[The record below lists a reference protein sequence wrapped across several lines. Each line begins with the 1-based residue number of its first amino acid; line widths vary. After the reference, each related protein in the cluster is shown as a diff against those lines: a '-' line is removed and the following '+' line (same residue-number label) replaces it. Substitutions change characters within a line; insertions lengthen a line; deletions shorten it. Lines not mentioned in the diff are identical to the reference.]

1 MMSQYYCCLPLC
13 VVMAMARGTIGCLNE
28 AIIDLVDLRN
38 IMESEGDINLYCP
51 TLEFIEICGKET
63 LKCFKSELFVLG
75 FEFDGLL
82 KQNVSQLIGSLNEK
96 LDSFISHLKASTG
109 CQRCE
114 IYNEEPAKVFLS
126 NLIRFLQYHNRYIC
140 QKL

>member
-38 IMESEGDINLYCP
+38 IM
-51 TLEFIEICGKET
+51 ICGKET